1 MDILDGKALA
11 LERRAAL
18 AVWVQERLSVAGRPP
33 GLSVLVAGDDAA
45 SATYVRSKERAAA
58 KAGIQGEVQHL
69 PAGISQNELLARI
82 HALNADEAIDGI
94 LVQLPL
100 PKELDENEVLDAI
113 DPEKDVDGFH
123 PSNSGAL
130 WQQRGRV
137 APCTPL
143 GIMHLLAA
151 HNIEV
156 SGKHAVVVGR
166 SNIVG
171 RPMAELLL
179 QKNATVTIAHSR
191 TTDLPNLL
199 SGADLV
205 VSAVGRAGFI
215 RPEWLKPGVVCIDV
229 GINRVD
235 GRLVGDFQWQGLE
248 NVASAATPVP
258 GGVGPMTIAT
268 LMHNTIASWAR
279 HCGLDSSP
287 T

>member
-58 KAGIQGEVQHL
+58 KAGIQGEVQNL

-156 SGKHAVVVGR
+156 CGKHAVVVGR

-199 SGADLV
+199 SSADLV

-215 RPEWLKPGVVCIDV
+215 QPEWLKPGVVCIDV

-268 LMHNTIASWAR
+268 LMHNTVASWAR
-279 HCGLDSSP
+279 HCDLDSSP

>member
-58 KAGIQGEVQHL
+58 KAGIQGEVQNL

-156 SGKHAVVVGR
+156 CGKHAVVVGR

-199 SGADLV
+199 SSADLV

-215 RPEWLKPGVVCIDV
+215 QPEWLKPGVVCIDV

>member
-11 LERRAAL
+11 LERRGAL
-18 AVWVQERLSVAGRPP
+18 ALWVQERLAKAARPP

-58 KAGIQGEVQHL
+58 KAGIRGEVQRL

-82 HALNADEAIDGI
+82 HALNADETVDGI

-100 PKELDENEVLDAI
+100 PSGLDEDEVLDAI

-151 HNIEV
+151 HNIEI

-179 QKNATVTIAHSR
+179 QKHATVTIAHSR
-191 TTDLPNLL
+191 TRDLAQLL
-199 SGADLV
+199 SNADLV
-205 VSAVGRAGFI
+205 VAAVGRPGFI

-235 GRLVGDFQWQGLE
+235 GKLVGDFQWQGLE
-248 NVASAATPVP
+248 NVAQAATPVP

-268 LMHNTIASWAR
+268 LMHNTVSAWAR
-279 HCGLDSSP
+279 HCDLDSSP
-287 T
+287 S